1 VDGPVQ
7 SVLAEIDP
15 EALARD
21 CLEFVA
27 VPSETGHEGP
37 GAEFL
42 AELMRRSGW
51 DVLLEEVAP
60 GRPNVMAHL
69 PGRGGGPSLLF
80 NGHVDTIPR
89 GRAWPPRREGTWI
102 WGRGAEDMKGGLVAM
117 VHALRAIQHAG
128 VRLRGDVW
136 LTGVVGH
143 ETPIGKKEGPEHLIR
158 RITTGTLRP
167 DAILIVEGPAA
178 IWCASLGSTVFTI
191 TLDAGR
197 PPIHT
202 IKVPFK
208 QNPIRALA
216 RLLDELDRLDDLL
229 ATRPPH
235 PLAGHEQ
242 VNVGIVA
249 AGDYPNRLPVRIQVI
264 GTRRWTPGHTVDDIY
279 QELEALAHRVADPYG
294 LLSRVEL
301 EGWREPFETPPDHP
315 LVQALRRAGER
326 LTGRAPDIIG
336 MALVG
341 DANLYVRETGIPTVY
356 YGPAYETAHSDEE
369 RVSIEQLT
377 HIAQIYALTA
387 MEYCGVYPTQGLA
400 A

>member
-1 VDGPVQ
+1 MDGPAQ
-7 SVLAEIDP
+7 RVLAEIDP

-27 VPSETGHEGP
+27 VQSETGREGP

-42 AELMRRSGW
+42 AELMRRNGW
-51 DVLLEEVAP
+51 DAVLDDVVP

-69 PGRGGGPSLLF
+69 PGRGGGASLLL
-80 NGHVDTIPR
+80 NGHVDTIPV
-89 GRAWPPRREGTWI
+89 GRAWPPRREGNWI

-117 VHALRAIQHAG
+117 VHALRAIQRAG

-136 LTGVVGH
+136 LTAVVGH
-143 ETPIGKKEGPEHLIR
+143 ETPAGKKEGPERLIR
-158 RITTGTLRP
+158 RLKAGALRP

-178 IWCASLGSTVFTI
+178 VWCASLGSTVFTI

-197 PPIHT
+197 PPVHT

-208 QNPIRALA
+208 QNPIRALP

-229 ATRPPH
+229 AERPAH
-235 PLAGHEQ
+235 PLAGREQ
-242 VNVGIVA
+242 VNVGIVS
-249 AGDYPNRLPVRIQVI
+249 AGDYPNRLPVRIEVT
-264 GTRRWTPGHTVDDIY
+264 GTRRWTPGHTVEHIRT
-279 QELEALAHRVADPYG
+279 ELEELAERVARAHG

-301 EGWREPFETPPDHP
+301 EGWREPFETSPGHP
-315 LVQALRRAGER
+315 LVQALRRAGEQ

-341 DANLYVRETGIPTVY
+341 DANLYVNETGIPAVY

-369 RVSIEQLT
+369 RVSVEQLT
-377 HIAQIYALTA
+377 HIAQVYALA
-387 MEYCGVYPTQGLA
+387 VMEYCGV
-400 A
+400 